1 MRPSLLKRPPVA
13 ATPMAFVQ
21 AMLRA
26 YAAQGKS
33 PNQALEFAQITPAQA
48 KKSKARITALQMERI
63 SSYAMH
69 ELNDEALGCL
79 SRQLPWGTYGM
90 LVRASLTSPTLGVAL
105 KRWCRHHG
113 LVNDDIELSVEEDD
127 GKAYIRLRELKE
139 LGAQREFGVLSIL
152 RNLYGVACWLID
164 SRITL
169 EQVQFAFE
177 APEHQAVYPLMF
189 QGPVQFGQH
198 RTQEQTQ
205 EQTQPHDADH
215 LKSDDASCMSQLVMN
230 ASYLN
235 LPLRRDEAALQRML
249 ETALTLTVLQYRK
262 DRLLLTQ
269 VKQTLAMHPQETHS
283 AEALAPLLN
292 LSPRSLH
299 RQLKEEGTS
308 LQVLKDEVRRER
320 AIELLQRTRKPIK
333 QVAEGAGFQN
343 EKSFI
348 RAFKQWTGQTPAAF
362 RDARQSSGKAPM

>member
-1 MRPSLLKRPPVA
+1 
-13 ATPMAFVQ
+13 MAFVQ
-21 AMLRA
+21 AILRA
-26 YAAQGKS
+26 YAAQNKS
-33 PNQALEFAQITPAQA
+33 PTKALEFAQITPSQA
-48 KKSKARITALQMERI
+48 KKNNAHITALQMERI
-63 SSYAMH
+63 SSFAMH
-69 ELNDEALGCL
+69 ELNDEVLGCL

-113 LVNDDIELSVEEDD
+113 LVTDDIELSVEEVD
-127 GKAYIRLRELKE
+127 GKAHIRLKELKD

-169 EQVQFAFE
+169 EQVHFAFE
-177 APEHQAVYPLMF
+177 APAHQAVYSLMF
-189 QGPVQFGQH
+189 QGPVQFGQA
-198 RTQEQTQ
+198 E
-205 EQTQPHDADH
+205 
-215 LKSDDASCMSQLVMN
+215 ASTDEHPVSELVMN
-230 ASYLN
+230 ASYLE

-269 VKQTLAMHPQETHS
+269 VKQTLAMHPQDTHS

-320 AIELLQRTRKPIK
+320 AIELLQRTRKPVK
-333 QVAEGAGFQN
+333 QVAESAGFQN

-362 RDARQSSGKAPM
+362 RDARHRSGKAPM

>member
-1 MRPSLLKRPPVA
+1 
-13 ATPMAFVQ
+13 MAFVQ
-21 AMLRA
+21 AILRA
-26 YAAQGKS
+26 YAAQNKS
-33 PNQALEFAQITPAQA
+33 PAKALEFAQITPSQA
-48 KKSKARITALQMERI
+48 KKTSAHITALQMERI
-63 SSYAMH
+63 SSFAMH
-69 ELNDEALGCL
+69 ELNDEVLGCL
-79 SRQLPWGTYGM
+79 SRKLPWGTYGM

-113 LVNDDIELSVEEDD
+113 LVADDIELSVEERD
-127 GKAYIRLRELKE
+127 GKAHIRLRELKD
-139 LGAQREFGVLSIL
+139 LGEQREFGVLSVL
-152 RNLYGVACWLID
+152 RNLYGVACWLVD

-169 EQVQFAFE
+169 EQVHFAFE
-177 APEHQAVYPLMF
+177 APVHQAVYPLMF
-189 QGPVQFGQH
+189 QGPVLFGSA
-198 RTQEQTQ
+198 TPISE
-205 EQTQPHDADH
+205 
-215 LKSDDASCMSQLVMN
+215 LVMN
-230 ASYLN
+230 ASYLA

-269 VKQTLAMHPQETHS
+269 VKQALAMYPQDTHS
-283 AEALAPLLN
+283 AEDLAPLLN

-308 LQVLKDEVRRER
+308 LQVLKDEVRHER

-333 QVAEGAGFQN
+333 QVAESAGFQN

-362 RDARQSSGKAPM
+362 REARQSSGKAPM

>member
-1 MRPSLLKRPPVA
+1 MRPSPVKRPPVA

-21 AMLRA
+21 AILRA
-26 YAAQGKS
+26 YAAQNKS
-33 PNQALEFAQITPAQA
+33 PAKALEIAQITPSQAQ
-48 KKSKARITALQMERI
+48 KDKLHITALQMERI
-63 SSYAMH
+63 SSHAMH

-79 SRQLPWGTYGM
+79 SRQLPCGTYGM

-113 LVNDDIELSVEEDD
+113 LVADDVALSVTEQD
-127 GKAYIRLRELKE
+127 GLAFINLVARND
-139 LGAQREFGVLSIL
+139 LGAQREFGLLSIL

-169 EQVQFAFE
+169 ERVEFAFE
-177 APEHQAVYPLMF
+177 TPPHHAVYPLMF
-189 QGPVQFGQH
+189 QGPVSF
-198 RTQEQTQ
+198 
-205 EQTQPHDADH
+205 DATR
-215 LKSDDASCMSQLVMN
+215 KEASGHPLSTLVFN

-235 LPLRRDEAALQRML
+235 LPLRRDEAALQHML

-269 VKQTLAMHPQETHS
+269 VKQALAMHPQDTHS
-283 AEALAPLLN
+283 AEALAPLLH

-333 QVAEGAGFQN
+333 QVAESAGFQN

-348 RAFKQWTGQTPAAF
+348 RAFKQWTLQTPAAF
-362 RDARQSSGKAPM
+362 REARQSSGKAPM

>member
-1 MRPSLLKRPPVA
+1 
-13 ATPMAFVQ
+13 MAFVQ
-21 AMLRA
+21 AILRA
-26 YAAQGKS
+26 YAAQNKS
-33 PNQALEFAQITPAQA
+33 PAKALEFAQITPSQA
-48 KKSKARITALQMERI
+48 KKASAHITALQMERI
-63 SSYAMH
+63 SSFAMH
-69 ELNDEALGCL
+69 ELNDEVLGCL

-113 LVNDDIELSVEEDD
+113 LVADDIELSVEERD
-127 GKAYIRLRELKE
+127 GKAHIRLRELKD
-139 LGAQREFGVLSIL
+139 LGEQREFGVLSVL
-152 RNLYGVACWLID
+152 RNLYGVACWLVD

-169 EQVQFAFE
+169 EQVHFAFE
-177 APEHQAVYPLMF
+177 APVHQAVYPLMF
-189 QGPVQFGQH
+189 QGPVLFGSA
-198 RTQEQTQ
+198 TPISE
-205 EQTQPHDADH
+205 
-215 LKSDDASCMSQLVMN
+215 LVMN
-230 ASYLN
+230 ASYLA

-269 VKQTLAMHPQETHS
+269 VKQALAMYPQDTHS
-283 AEALAPLLN
+283 AEDLAPLLN

-308 LQVLKDEVRRER
+308 LQVLKDEVRHER

-333 QVAEGAGFQN
+333 QVAESAGFQN

-362 RDARQSSGKAPM
+362 REARQSSGKAPM

>member
-1 MRPSLLKRPPVA
+1 MRPTPLKSPPIA
-13 ATPMAFVQ
+13 ATPIAFVQ
-21 AMLRA
+21 AILRA
-26 YAAQGKS
+26 YAAQNKS
-33 PNQALEFAQITPAQA
+33 PAKALEFAQITPSQA
-48 KKSKARITALQMERI
+48 KKASAHITALQMERI
-63 SSYAMH
+63 SSFAMH
-69 ELNDEALGCL
+69 ELNDEVLGCL

-113 LVNDDIELSVEEDD
+113 LVADDIELSVEERD
-127 GKAYIRLRELKE
+127 GKAHIRLRELKD
-139 LGAQREFGVLSIL
+139 LGEQREFGVLSVL
-152 RNLYGVACWLID
+152 RNLYGVACWLVD

-169 EQVQFAFE
+169 EQVHFAFE
-177 APEHQAVYPLMF
+177 APAHQAVYPLMF
-189 QGPVQFGQH
+189 QGPVLFGSA
-198 RTQEQTQ
+198 TPISE
-205 EQTQPHDADH
+205 
-215 LKSDDASCMSQLVMN
+215 LVMN
-230 ASYLN
+230 ASYLA

-269 VKQTLAMHPQETHS
+269 VKQALAMYPQDTHS
-283 AEALAPLLN
+283 AEDLAPLLN

-308 LQVLKDEVRRER
+308 LQVLKDEVRHER

-333 QVAEGAGFQN
+333 QVAESAGFQN

-362 RDARQSSGKAPM
+362 REARQSSGKAPM

>member
-1 MRPSLLKRPPVA
+1 
-13 ATPMAFVQ
+13 MAFVL
-21 AMLRA
+21 AILRA
-26 YAAQGKS
+26 YAAQNKS
-33 PNQALEFAQITPAQA
+33 PAKALEFAQITPSQA
-48 KKSKARITALQMERI
+48 KKASAHITALQMERI
-63 SSYAMH
+63 SSFAMH
-69 ELNDEALGCL
+69 ELNDEVLGCL

-113 LVNDDIELSVEEDD
+113 LVADDIELSVEERD
-127 GKAYIRLRELKE
+127 GKAHIRLRELKD
-139 LGAQREFGVLSIL
+139 LGEQREFGVLSVL
-152 RNLYGVACWLID
+152 RNLYGVACWLVD

-169 EQVQFAFE
+169 EQVHFAFE
-177 APEHQAVYPLMF
+177 APAHQAVYPLMF
-189 QGPVQFGQH
+189 QGPVLFGSA
-198 RTQEQTQ
+198 TPISE
-205 EQTQPHDADH
+205 
-215 LKSDDASCMSQLVMN
+215 LVMN
-230 ASYLN
+230 ASYLA

-269 VKQTLAMHPQETHS
+269 VKQALAMYPQDTHS
-283 AEALAPLLN
+283 AEDLAPLLN

-308 LQVLKDEVRRER
+308 LQVLKDEVRHER

-333 QVAEGAGFQN
+333 QVAESAGFQN

-362 RDARQSSGKAPM
+362 REARQSSGKAPM

>member
-1 MRPSLLKRPPVA
+1 
-13 ATPMAFVQ
+13 MAFVQ
-21 AMLRA
+21 AILRA
-26 YAAQGKS
+26 YAAQNKS
-33 PNQALEFAQITPAQA
+33 PAKALEFAQITPSQA
-48 KKSKARITALQMERI
+48 KKTSAHITALQMERI
-63 SSYAMH
+63 ASFAMH
-69 ELNDEALGCL
+69 ELHDEVLGCL
-79 SRQLPWGTYGM
+79 SRKLPWGTYGM

-113 LVNDDIELSVEEDD
+113 LVADDIELSVEERD
-127 GKAYIRLRELKE
+127 GKAHIRLRELKD
-139 LGAQREFGVLSIL
+139 LGEQREFGVLSVL
-152 RNLYGVACWLID
+152 RNLYGVACWLVD

-169 EQVQFAFE
+169 EQVHFAFE
-177 APEHQAVYPLMF
+177 APVHQAVYPLMF
-189 QGPVQFGQH
+189 QGPVLFGSA
-198 RTQEQTQ
+198 TPISE
-205 EQTQPHDADH
+205 
-215 LKSDDASCMSQLVMN
+215 LVMN
-230 ASYLN
+230 ASYLA

-269 VKQTLAMHPQETHS
+269 VKQALAMYPQDTHS
-283 AEALAPLLN
+283 AEDLAPLLN

-308 LQVLKDEVRRER
+308 LQVLKDEVRHER

-333 QVAEGAGFQN
+333 QVAESAGFQN

-362 RDARQSSGKAPM
+362 REARQSSGKAPM

>member
-1 MRPSLLKRPPVA
+1 MRQTPAQRPPVA

-21 AMLRA
+21 AILRA
-26 YAAQGKS
+26 YAAQNKS
-33 PNQALEFAQITPAQA
+33 PVKALEFAQITPSQA
-48 KKSKARITALQMERI
+48 KKANAHITALQMERI
-63 SSYAMH
+63 SSFAMH
-69 ELNDEALGCL
+69 ELNDEVLGCL

-113 LVNDDIELSVEEDD
+113 LVADDIELSIEERD
-127 GKAYIRLRELKE
+127 GKAHICLRELKD
-139 LGAQREFGVLSIL
+139 LGEQREFGVLSVL

-169 EQVQFAFE
+169 EQVHFAFD
-177 APEHQAVYPLMF
+177 APAHQAVYPLMF
-189 QGPVQFGQH
+189 QGPVQFGH
-198 RTQEQTQ
+198 IDPVSE
-205 EQTQPHDADH
+205 
-215 LKSDDASCMSQLVMN
+215 LVMN
-230 ASYLN
+230 ASYLA

-269 VKQTLAMHPQETHS
+269 VKQALAMHPQDTHS
-283 AEALAPLLN
+283 ADDLAPMLN

-320 AIELLQRTRKPIK
+320 AIELLQRTRKPVK
-333 QVAEGAGFQN
+333 QVAESAGFQN

-362 RDARQSSGKAPM
+362 RDARHSSGKAPM

>member
-1 MRPSLLKRPPVA
+1 
-13 ATPMAFVQ
+13 MAFVL
-21 AMLRA
+21 AILRA
-26 YAAQGKS
+26 YAAQNKS
-33 PNQALEFAQITPAQA
+33 PAKALEFAQITPSQA
-48 KKSKARITALQMERI
+48 KKTSAHITALQMERI
-63 SSYAMH
+63 SSFAMH
-69 ELNDEALGCL
+69 ELNDEVLGCL

-113 LVNDDIELSVEEDD
+113 LVADDIELSVEERD
-127 GKAYIRLRELKE
+127 GKAHIRLRELKD
-139 LGAQREFGVLSIL
+139 LGEQREFGVLSIL
-152 RNLYGVACWLID
+152 RNLYGVACWLGE

-169 EQVQFAFE
+169 EQVHFAFE
-177 APEHQAVYPLMF
+177 APAHQAVYPLMF
-189 QGPVQFGQH
+189 QGPVLFGSA
-198 RTQEQTQ
+198 TPISE
-205 EQTQPHDADH
+205 
-215 LKSDDASCMSQLVMN
+215 LVMN
-230 ASYLN
+230 ASYLA

-269 VKQTLAMHPQETHS
+269 VKQALAMYPQDTHS
-283 AEALAPLLN
+283 AEDLAPLLN

-308 LQVLKDEVRRER
+308 LQVLKDEVRHER

-333 QVAEGAGFQN
+333 QVAESAGFQN

-348 RAFKQWTGQTPAAF
+348 RAFKQWTGQTPAVF
-362 RDARQSSGKAPM
+362 REARQSSGKAPM

>member
-1 MRPSLLKRPPVA
+1 MRPSPLKSPPIA
-13 ATPMAFVQ
+13 ATPIAFVQ
-21 AMLRA
+21 AILRA
-26 YAAQGKS
+26 YAAQNKS
-33 PNQALEFAQITPAQA
+33 PAKALEFAQITPSQA
-48 KKSKARITALQMERI
+48 KKASAHITALQMERI
-63 SSYAMH
+63 SSFAMH
-69 ELNDEALGCL
+69 ELNDEVLGCL
-79 SRQLPWGTYGM
+79 SRELPWGTYGM

-113 LVNDDIELSVEEDD
+113 LVADDIELSVEERD
-127 GKAYIRLRELKE
+127 GKAHIRLRELKD
-139 LGAQREFGVLSIL
+139 LGEQREFGVLSVL
-152 RNLYGVACWLID
+152 RNLYGVACWLVD

-169 EQVQFAFE
+169 EQVHFAFE
-177 APEHQAVYPLMF
+177 APAHQAVYPLMF
-189 QGPVQFGQH
+189 QGPVLFGSA
-198 RTQEQTQ
+198 TPISE
-205 EQTQPHDADH
+205 
-215 LKSDDASCMSQLVMN
+215 LVMN
-230 ASYLN
+230 ASYLA

-269 VKQTLAMHPQETHS
+269 VKQALAMYPQDTHS
-283 AEALAPLLN
+283 AEDLAPLLN

-308 LQVLKDEVRRER
+308 LQVLKDEVRHER

-333 QVAEGAGFQN
+333 QVAESAGFQN

-362 RDARQSSGKAPM
+362 REARQSSGKAPM

>member
-1 MRPSLLKRPPVA
+1 
-13 ATPMAFVQ
+13 MAFVQ
-21 AMLRA
+21 AILRA
-26 YAAQGKS
+26 YAAQNKS
-33 PNQALEFAQITPAQA
+33 PAKALEFAQITPSQA
-48 KKSKARITALQMERI
+48 KKTSAHITALQMERI
-63 SSYAMH
+63 SSFAMH
-69 ELNDEALGCL
+69 ELNDEVLGCL
-79 SRQLPWGTYGM
+79 SRKLPWGTYGM

-113 LVNDDIELSVEEDD
+113 LVADDIELSVEERD
-127 GKAYIRLRELKE
+127 GKAHIRLRELKD
-139 LGAQREFGVLSIL
+139 LGEQREFGVLSVL
-152 RNLYGVACWLID
+152 RNLYGVACWLVD

-169 EQVQFAFE
+169 EQVHFAFE
-177 APEHQAVYPLMF
+177 APAHQAVYPLMF
-189 QGPVQFGQH
+189 QGPVLFGSA
-198 RTQEQTQ
+198 TPISEV
-205 EQTQPHDADH
+205 
-215 LKSDDASCMSQLVMN
+215 VMN
-230 ASYLN
+230 ASYLA

-269 VKQTLAMHPQETHS
+269 VKQALAMYPQDTHS
-283 AEALAPLLN
+283 AEDLALLLN

-308 LQVLKDEVRRER
+308 LQVLKDEVRHER

-333 QVAEGAGFQN
+333 QVAESAGFQN

-362 RDARQSSGKAPM
+362 REARQSSGKAPM

>member
-1 MRPSLLKRPPVA
+1 MSPTAPKRPPVA

-26 YAAQGKS
+26 YAAQDKS
-33 PNQALEFAQITPAQA
+33 PNKALEFAQITPSQA
-48 KKSKARITALQMERI
+48 KKSNAHITAWQMERI

-90 LVRASLTSPTLGVAL
+90 LVRASLTAPTLGVAL
-105 KRWCRHHG
+105 KRWCRHHA
-113 LVNDDIELSVEEDD
+113 LVADDIVLAVREDN
-127 GKAYIRLRELKE
+127 GLAYITLVEHKD

-169 EQVQFAFE
+169 DQVEFAFE
-177 APEHQAVYPLMF
+177 APAHHAVYPLMF
-189 QGPVQFGQH
+189 QGPVQFDAH
-198 RTQEQTQ
+198 AQTA
-205 EQTQPHDADH
+205 EGLAVST
-215 LKSDDASCMSQLVMN
+215 LVMN

-235 LPLRRDEAALQRML
+235 LPLRRDESALQHML
-249 ETALTLTVLQYRK
+249 KTALTLTVLQYRK

-269 VKQTLAMHPQETHS
+269 VKQALAMNPQQTHS
-283 AEALAPLLN
+283 AQDLAPLLN

-299 RQLKEEGTS
+299 RQLKEEGIS
-308 LQVLKDEVRRER
+308 LQAVKDEVRRER

-333 QVAEGAGFQN
+333 QVAESAGFQN

-348 RAFKQWTGQTPAAF
+348 RAFKQWTNQTPAAF
-362 RDARQSSGKAPM
+362 REARQSSGKAPM

>member
-1 MRPSLLKRPPVA
+1 
-13 ATPMAFVQ
+13 MAFVQ

-26 YAAQGKS
+26 YEAQGKS
-33 PNQALEFAQITPAQA
+33 PAKALEFAQITPAQA

-113 LVNDDIELSVEEDD
+113 LVNDDIELSVDEHD
-127 GKAYIRLRELKE
+127 GKAHIRLRELKD

-189 QGPVQFGQH
+189 QGPVQFGQALNH
-198 RTQEQTQ
+198 SKL
-205 EQTQPHDADH
+205 ADQDEAV
-215 LKSDDASCMSQLVMN
+215 LPTSELIMN

-269 VKQTLAMHPQETHS
+269 VKQTLAMHPQDTHS

-333 QVAEGAGFQN
+333 QVAESAGFQN
-343 EKSFI
+343 EKSFM

>member
-1 MRPSLLKRPPVA
+1 
-13 ATPMAFVQ
+13 MAFVQ
-21 AMLRA
+21 AILRA
-26 YAAQGKS
+26 YAAQNKS
-33 PNQALEFAQITPAQA
+33 PAKALEFAQITPSQA
-48 KKSKARITALQMERI
+48 KKTSAHITALQMEHI
-63 SSYAMH
+63 SSFAMH
-69 ELNDEALGCL
+69 ELNDEVLGCL
-79 SRQLPWGTYGM
+79 SRKLPWGTYGM

-113 LVNDDIELSVEEDD
+113 LVADDIELSVEERD
-127 GKAYIRLRELKE
+127 GKAHIRLRELKD
-139 LGAQREFGVLSIL
+139 LGEQREFGVLSVL
-152 RNLYGVACWLID
+152 RNLYGVACWLVD

-169 EQVQFAFE
+169 EQVHFAFE
-177 APEHQAVYPLMF
+177 APVHQAVYPLMF
-189 QGPVQFGQH
+189 QGPVLFGSA
-198 RTQEQTQ
+198 TPISE
-205 EQTQPHDADH
+205 
-215 LKSDDASCMSQLVMN
+215 LVMN
-230 ASYLN
+230 ASYLA

-269 VKQTLAMHPQETHS
+269 VKQALAMYPQDTHS
-283 AEALAPLLN
+283 AEDLAPLLN

-308 LQVLKDEVRRER
+308 LQVLKDEVRHER

-333 QVAEGAGFQN
+333 QVAESAGFQN

-362 RDARQSSGKAPM
+362 REARQSSGKAPM

>member
-1 MRPSLLKRPPVA
+1 MRPSPAKRPPVA

-21 AMLRA
+21 AILRA
-26 YAAQGKS
+26 YAAQNKS
-33 PNQALEFAQITPAQA
+33 PLKALEFAQITPSQA
-48 KKSKARITALQMERI
+48 KKSSAHITALQMERI
-63 SSYAMH
+63 SSFAMH
-69 ELNDEALGCL
+69 ELNDEVLGCL

-113 LVNDDIELSVEEDD
+113 LVTDDIELTVEEMD
-127 GKAYIRLRELKE
+127 GKAHIRLRELKD

-177 APEHQAVYPLMF
+177 APAHQAVYPLMF
-189 QGPVQFGQH
+189 QGPVEFGH
-198 RTQEQTQ
+198 
-205 EQTQPHDADH
+205 A
-215 LKSDDASCMSQLVMN
+215 KASASEHAVSELVMN
-230 ASYLN
+230 ASYLE

-269 VKQTLAMHPQETHS
+269 VKQALAMHPQDTHS
-283 AEALAPLLN
+283 ADDLAPLLN

-320 AIELLQRTRKPIK
+320 AIELLQRTRKPVK
-333 QVAEGAGFQN
+333 QVAESAGFQN

-362 RDARQSSGKAPM
+362 RDARHRSGKAPM

>member
-1 MRPSLLKRPPVA
+1 MRPSPIKRPPVA

-21 AMLRA
+21 AILRA
-26 YAAQGKS
+26 YAAQNKS
-33 PNQALEFAQITPAQA
+33 PSKALEFAQITPSQA
-48 KKSKARITALQMERI
+48 KKTNAHITALQMERI
-63 SSYAMH
+63 SSFAMH
-69 ELNDEALGCL
+69 ELNDEVLGCL

-113 LVNDDIELSVEEDD
+113 LVTDDIELSVAETD
-127 GKAYIRLRELKE
+127 GKAHIRLQERTD

-177 APEHQAVYPLMF
+177 APAHQAVYPLMF
-189 QGPVQFGQH
+189 QGPVQFGY
-198 RTQEQTQ
+198 TE
-205 EQTQPHDADH
+205 ASASDH
-215 LKSDDASCMSQLVMN
+215 AVSELVMN
-230 ASYLN
+230 ASYLE

-269 VKQTLAMHPQETHS
+269 VKQALAMHPQDTHS
-283 AEALAPLLN
+283 AEDLAPLLN

-320 AIELLQRTRKPIK
+320 AIELLQRTRKPVK
-333 QVAEGAGFQN
+333 QVAESAGFQN

-362 RDARQSSGKAPM
+362 RDARHRSGKAPM

>member
-1 MRPSLLKRPPVA
+1 
-13 ATPMAFVQ
+13 MAFVQ
-21 AMLRA
+21 AILRA
-26 YAAQGKS
+26 YAAQNKS
-33 PNQALEFAQITPAQA
+33 PAKALEFAQITPSQA
-48 KKSKARITALQMERI
+48 KKTSAHITALQMERI
-63 SSYAMH
+63 SSFAMH
-69 ELNDEALGCL
+69 ELNDEVLGCL
-79 SRQLPWGTYGM
+79 SRKLPWGTYGM

-113 LVNDDIELSVEEDD
+113 LVADDIELSVEERD
-127 GKAYIRLRELKE
+127 GKAHIRLRELKD
-139 LGAQREFGVLSIL
+139 LGEQREFGVLSIL
-152 RNLYGVACWLID
+152 RNLYGVACWLVD

-169 EQVQFAFE
+169 EQVHFAFE
-177 APEHQAVYPLMF
+177 APAHQAVYPLMF
-189 QGPVQFGQH
+189 QGPVLFGSA
-198 RTQEQTQ
+198 TPISE
-205 EQTQPHDADH
+205 
-215 LKSDDASCMSQLVMN
+215 LVMN
-230 ASYLN
+230 ASYLA

-269 VKQTLAMHPQETHS
+269 VKQALAMYPQDTHS
-283 AEALAPLLN
+283 AEDLAPLLN

-308 LQVLKDEVRRER
+308 LQVLKDEVRHER

-333 QVAEGAGFQN
+333 QVAESAGFQN

-362 RDARQSSGKAPM
+362 REARQSSGKAPM

>member
-1 MRPSLLKRPPVA
+1 
-13 ATPMAFVQ
+13 MAFVQ
-21 AMLRA
+21 AILRA
-26 YAAQGKS
+26 YAAQNKS
-33 PNQALEFAQITPAQA
+33 PAKALEFAQITPSQA
-48 KKSKARITALQMERI
+48 KKTSAHITALQMERI
-63 SSYAMH
+63 SSFAMH
-69 ELNDEALGCL
+69 ELNDEVLGCL
-79 SRQLPWGTYGM
+79 SRKLPWGTYGM

-113 LVNDDIELSVEEDD
+113 LVADDIELSVEERD
-127 GKAYIRLRELKE
+127 GKAHIRLRELKDLDE
-139 LGAQREFGVLSIL
+139 QREFGVLSVL

-169 EQVQFAFE
+169 EQVHFAFE
-177 APEHQAVYPLMF
+177 APAHQAVYPLMF
-189 QGPVQFGQH
+189 QGPVLFGSA
-198 RTQEQTQ
+198 TPISE
-205 EQTQPHDADH
+205 
-215 LKSDDASCMSQLVMN
+215 LVMN
-230 ASYLN
+230 ASYLA

-269 VKQTLAMHPQETHS
+269 VKQALTMYPQDTHS
-283 AEALAPLLN
+283 AEDLAPLLN

-308 LQVLKDEVRRER
+308 LQVLKDEVRHER

-333 QVAEGAGFQN
+333 QVAESAGFQN

-348 RAFKQWTGQTPAAF
+348 RAFKQWTGQTPAVF
-362 RDARQSSGKAPM
+362 REARQSSGKAPM

>member
-1 MRPSLLKRPPVA
+1 
-13 ATPMAFVQ
+13 MAFVL
-21 AMLRA
+21 AILRA
-26 YAAQGKS
+26 YAAQNKS
-33 PNQALEFAQITPAQA
+33 PAKALEFAQITPSQA
-48 KKSKARITALQMERI
+48 KKASAHITALQMERI
-63 SSYAMH
+63 SSFAMH
-69 ELNDEALGCL
+69 ELNDEVLGCL
-79 SRQLPWGTYGM
+79 SRKLPWGTYGM

-113 LVNDDIELSVEEDD
+113 LVADDIELSVEERD
-127 GKAYIRLRELKE
+127 GKAHIRLRELKD
-139 LGAQREFGVLSIL
+139 LGEQREFGVLSIL
-152 RNLYGVACWLID
+152 RNLYGVACWLVD

-169 EQVQFAFE
+169 EQVHFAFE
-177 APEHQAVYPLMF
+177 APVHQAVYPLMF
-189 QGPVQFGQH
+189 QGPVLFGSA
-198 RTQEQTQ
+198 TPISE
-205 EQTQPHDADH
+205 
-215 LKSDDASCMSQLVMN
+215 LVMN
-230 ASYLN
+230 ASYLA

-269 VKQTLAMHPQETHS
+269 VKQALAMYPQDTHS
-283 AEALAPLLN
+283 AEDLAPLLN

-308 LQVLKDEVRRER
+308 LQVLKDEVRHER

-333 QVAEGAGFQN
+333 QVAESAGFQN

-362 RDARQSSGKAPM
+362 REARQSSGKAPM

>member
-1 MRPSLLKRPPVA
+1 
-13 ATPMAFVQ
+13 MAFVQ
-21 AMLRA
+21 AILRA
-26 YAAQGKS
+26 YEAQKIS
-33 PNQALEFAQITPAQA
+33 PANALEFAQITPSQTQKVNAH
-48 KKSKARITALQMERI
+48 ITALQMERI
-63 SSYAMH
+63 SSFAMH
-69 ELNDEALGCL
+69 ELNDEVLGCL

-113 LVNDDIELSVEEDD
+113 LVTDDIALSVEERD
-127 GKAYIRLRELKE
+127 GKAHIRLRELKD
-139 LGAQREFGVLSIL
+139 LGEQREFGVLSVL

-169 EQVQFAFE
+169 SQVHFAFE
-177 APEHQAVYPLMF
+177 APAHEAVYPLMF
-189 QGPVQFGQH
+189 QGPVQFGSA
-198 RTQEQTQ
+198 TPVSE
-205 EQTQPHDADH
+205 
-215 LKSDDASCMSQLVMN
+215 LVMN
-230 ASYLN
+230 ASYLE

-269 VKQTLAMHPQETHS
+269 VKQALAMHPQDTHS
-283 AEALAPLLN
+283 AEDLAPLLS

-308 LQVLKDEVRRER
+308 LQALKDEVRRER
-320 AIELLQRTRKPIK
+320 ASELLQRTRKPVK
-333 QVAEGAGFQN
+333 QVAESAGFQN

>member
-1 MRPSLLKRPPVA
+1 
-13 ATPMAFVQ
+13 MAFVQ

-26 YAAQGKS
+26 YEAQGKS
-33 PNQALEFAQITPAQA
+33 PAKALEFAQITPAQA

-113 LVNDDIELSVEEDD
+113 LVNDDIKLSVEEHD
-127 GKAYIRLRELKE
+127 GKAHIRLRELKD

-189 QGPVQFGQH
+189 QGPVQFGQTLNH
-198 RTQEQTQ
+198 S
-205 EQTQPHDADH
+205 
-215 LKSDDASCMSQLVMN
+215 KLVDQDEAALPTSELIMN
-230 ASYLN
+230 ASYLS

-269 VKQTLAMHPQETHS
+269 VKQTLAMYPQDTHS

-333 QVAEGAGFQN
+333 QVAESAGFQN

>member
-1 MRPSLLKRPPVA
+1 
-13 ATPMAFVQ
+13 MAFVQ
-21 AMLRA
+21 AILRA
-26 YAAQGKS
+26 YAAQNKS
-33 PNQALEFAQITPAQA
+33 PAKALEFAQITPSQA
-48 KKSKARITALQMERI
+48 KKASAHITALQMERI
-63 SSYAMH
+63 SSFAMH
-69 ELNDEALGCL
+69 ELNDEVLGCL
-79 SRQLPWGTYGM
+79 SRKLPWGTYGM

-113 LVNDDIELSVEEDD
+113 LVADDIELSVEERD
-127 GKAYIRLRELKE
+127 GKAHIRLRELKD
-139 LGAQREFGVLSIL
+139 LGEQREFGVLSIL
-152 RNLYGVACWLID
+152 RNLYGVACWLVD

-169 EQVQFAFE
+169 EQVHFAFE
-177 APEHQAVYPLMF
+177 APAHQAVYPLMF
-189 QGPVQFGQH
+189 QGPVLFGSAIPIS
-198 RTQEQTQ
+198 E
-205 EQTQPHDADH
+205 
-215 LKSDDASCMSQLVMN
+215 LVMN
-230 ASYLN
+230 ASYLA

-269 VKQTLAMHPQETHS
+269 VKQALAMYPQDTHS
-283 AEALAPLLN
+283 AEDLAPLLN

-308 LQVLKDEVRRER
+308 LQVLKDEVRHER

-333 QVAEGAGFQN
+333 QVAESAGFQN

-362 RDARQSSGKAPM
+362 REARQSSGKAPM

>member
-1 MRPSLLKRPPVA
+1 
-13 ATPMAFVQ
+13 MAFVQ
-21 AMLRA
+21 AILRA
-26 YAAQGKS
+26 YAAQNKS
-33 PNQALEFAQITPAQA
+33 PAKALEFAQITPSQA
-48 KKSKARITALQMERI
+48 KKTSAHITALQMERI
-63 SSYAMH
+63 SSFAMH
-69 ELNDEALGCL
+69 ELNDEVLGCL

-90 LVRASLTSPTLGVAL
+90 LVRASLTSPTLGMAL

-113 LVNDDIELSVEEDD
+113 LVADDIELSVEERD
-127 GKAYIRLRELKE
+127 GKAHIRLRELKD
-139 LGAQREFGVLSIL
+139 LGEQREFGVLSIL

-169 EQVQFAFE
+169 EQVHFAFE
-177 APEHQAVYPLMF
+177 APAHQAVYPLMF
-189 QGPVQFGQH
+189 QGPVLFGSATH
-198 RTQEQTQ
+198 ISE
-205 EQTQPHDADH
+205 
-215 LKSDDASCMSQLVMN
+215 LVMN
-230 ASYLN
+230 ASYLA

-269 VKQTLAMHPQETHS
+269 VKQALAMYPQDTHS
-283 AEALAPLLN
+283 AEDLAPLLN

-308 LQVLKDEVRRER
+308 LQVLKDEVRHER

-333 QVAEGAGFQN
+333 QVAESAGFQN

-362 RDARQSSGKAPM
+362 REARQSSGKAPM

>member
-1 MRPSLLKRPPVA
+1 
-13 ATPMAFVQ
+13 MAFVQ

-33 PNQALEFAQITPAQA
+33 PHKALEFAQITPAQA
-48 KKSKARITALQMERI
+48 KKSKARITAIQMERI
-63 SSYAMH
+63 SSFAMH
-69 ELNDEALGCL
+69 ELNDESLGCL
-79 SRQLPWGTYGM
+79 SRPLPWGTYGM

-105 KRWCRHHG
+105 KRWCRHHS
-113 LVNDDIELSVEEDD
+113 LITEDIELSVQERD
-127 GKAYIRLRELKE
+127 GKAHIRLRELKD

-169 EQVQFAFE
+169 ERVHFAFE

-189 QGPVQFGQH
+189 QGPVQFGTHASKQAIK
-198 RTQEQTQ
+198 
-205 EQTQPHDADH
+205 HD
-215 LKSDDASCMSQLVMN
+215 STSEDDARVSELVMN
-230 ASYLN
+230 ASYFN

-249 ETALTLTVLQYRK
+249 ETALTLTVQQYRK

-283 AEALAPLLN
+283 AEDLAPLLN

-308 LQVLKDEVRRER
+308 LQALKDEVRRER

-333 QVAEGAGFQN
+333 QVAESAGFQN

>member
-1 MRPSLLKRPPVA
+1 
-13 ATPMAFVQ
+13 MAFVQ
-21 AMLRA
+21 AILRA
-26 YAAQGKS
+26 YAAQNKS
-33 PNQALEFAQITPAQA
+33 PAKALEFAQITPSQA
-48 KKSKARITALQMERI
+48 KKTSAHITALQMERI
-63 SSYAMH
+63 SSFAMH
-69 ELNDEALGCL
+69 ELNDEVLGCL
-79 SRQLPWGTYGM
+79 SRKLPWGTYGM

-113 LVNDDIELSVEEDD
+113 LVADDIELSVEERD
-127 GKAYIRLRELKE
+127 GKAHIRLRELKD
-139 LGAQREFGVLSIL
+139 LGEQREFGVLSVL
-152 RNLYGVACWLID
+152 RNLYGVACWLVD

-169 EQVQFAFE
+169 EQVHFAFE
-177 APEHQAVYPLMF
+177 APAHQAVYPLMF
-189 QGPVQFGQH
+189 QGPVLFGSA
-198 RTQEQTQ
+198 TPISE
-205 EQTQPHDADH
+205 
-215 LKSDDASCMSQLVMN
+215 LVMN
-230 ASYLN
+230 ASYLA

-269 VKQTLAMHPQETHS
+269 VKQALAMYPQDTHS
-283 AEALAPLLN
+283 AEDLAPLLN

-308 LQVLKDEVRRER
+308 LQVLKDEVRHER

-333 QVAEGAGFQN
+333 QVAESAGFQN

-362 RDARQSSGKAPM
+362 REARQSSGKAPM

>member
-1 MRPSLLKRPPVA
+1 
-13 ATPMAFVQ
+13 MAFVQ
-21 AMLRA
+21 AILRA
-26 YAAQGKS
+26 YAAQNKS
-33 PNQALEFAQITPAQA
+33 PAKALEFAQITPSQA
-48 KKSKARITALQMERI
+48 KKASAHITALQMERI
-63 SSYAMH
+63 SSFAMH
-69 ELNDEALGCL
+69 ELNDEVLGCL
-79 SRQLPWGTYGM
+79 SRKLPWGTYGM

-113 LVNDDIELSVEEDD
+113 LVADDIELSVEERD
-127 GKAYIRLRELKE
+127 GKAHIRLRELKD
-139 LGAQREFGVLSIL
+139 LGEQREFGVLSIL
-152 RNLYGVACWLID
+152 RNLYGVACWLVD

-169 EQVQFAFE
+169 EQVHFAFE
-177 APEHQAVYPLMF
+177 APVHQAVYPLMF
-189 QGPVQFGQH
+189 QGPVLFGSA
-198 RTQEQTQ
+198 TPISE
-205 EQTQPHDADH
+205 
-215 LKSDDASCMSQLVMN
+215 LVMN
-230 ASYLN
+230 ASYLA

-269 VKQTLAMHPQETHS
+269 VKQALAMYPQNTHS
-283 AEALAPLLN
+283 AEDLAPLLN

-308 LQVLKDEVRRER
+308 LQVLKDEVRHER

-333 QVAEGAGFQN
+333 QVAESAGFQN

-362 RDARQSSGKAPM
+362 REARQSSGKAPM

>member
-1 MRPSLLKRPPVA
+1 
-13 ATPMAFVQ
+13 MAFVQ
-21 AMLRA
+21 AILRA
-26 YAAQGKS
+26 YAAQNKS
-33 PNQALEFAQITPAQA
+33 PAKALEFAQITPSQA
-48 KKSKARITALQMERI
+48 KKTSAHITALQMERI
-63 SSYAMH
+63 SSFAMH
-69 ELNDEALGCL
+69 ELNDEVLGCL
-79 SRQLPWGTYGM
+79 SRKLPWGTYGM

-113 LVNDDIELSVEEDD
+113 LVADDIELSVEERD
-127 GKAYIRLRELKE
+127 GKSHIRLRELKD
-139 LGAQREFGVLSIL
+139 LGEQREFGVLSVL
-152 RNLYGVACWLID
+152 RNLYGVACWLVD

-169 EQVQFAFE
+169 EQVHFAFE
-177 APEHQAVYPLMF
+177 APAHQAVYPLMF
-189 QGPVQFGQH
+189 QGPVLFGSA
-198 RTQEQTQ
+198 TPISE
-205 EQTQPHDADH
+205 
-215 LKSDDASCMSQLVMN
+215 LVMN
-230 ASYLN
+230 ASYLA

-269 VKQTLAMHPQETHS
+269 VKQALAMYPQDTHS
-283 AEALAPLLN
+283 AEDLAPLLN

-308 LQVLKDEVRRER
+308 LQVLKDEVRHER

-333 QVAEGAGFQN
+333 QVAESAGFQN

-362 RDARQSSGKAPM
+362 REARQSSGKAPM